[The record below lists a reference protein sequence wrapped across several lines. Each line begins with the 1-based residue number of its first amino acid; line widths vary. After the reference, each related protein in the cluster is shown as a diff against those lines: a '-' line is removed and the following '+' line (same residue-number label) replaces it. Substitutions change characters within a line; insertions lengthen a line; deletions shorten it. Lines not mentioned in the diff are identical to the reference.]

1 MPFSISKSILLYII
15 FGVSIYIVSLVVT
28 LPANRVVNHLLP
40 ASTSPYIK
48 YKGISGSIWNGQA
61 TEFSVRQIPL
71 GKLKWDLSFIPLLW
85 GTADL
90 QLTSKRDGALLV
102 SDISMR
108 SGSISLQDTR
118 FEIGIA
124 DLMPLF
130 YGFPISLDGNIKAFF
145 KNIEIAP
152 ASQMQIEGGA
162 VLSDIKLLAPQALSL
177 GNLVATFEKNDKGS
191 RININDQQGPVQ
203 VDAVVMLAETGFYTV
218 NATLIPRTSSD
229 ASIKNALAM
238 LAKADS
244 QGRYTFNTR
253 GRIPL
258 KF

>member
-1 MPFSISKSILLYII
+1 MSKSILLYIL
-15 FGVSIYIVSLVVT
+15 FGTFIYIVSLVAA

-40 ASTSPYIK
+40 ASASSYIK
-48 YKGISGSIWNGQA
+48 YQGISGSIWNGQA
-61 TEFSVRQIPL
+61 TQFSVRQIAL
-71 GKLKWDLSFIPLLW
+71 GKLQWDLSFIPLFW
-85 GTADL
+85 GTADV

-102 SDISMR
+102 SDVAIR
-108 SGSISLQDTR
+108 SRSISLQDTR

-145 KNIEIAP
+145 KSIEIDPASRMNIE
-152 ASQMQIEGGA
+152 GRA
-162 VLSDIKLLAPQALSL
+162 VLSDINLLAPQDLSL
-177 GNLVATFEKNDKGS
+177 GNLVATFENNDNGT
-191 RININDQQGPVQ
+191 RININDKQGPVQ
-203 VDAVVMLAETGFYTV
+203 VDAVVTLAETGFYTV
-218 NATLIPRTSSD
+218 NATLTPRASSD

-238 LAKADS
+238 FAKADS
-244 QGRYTFNTR
+244 QGRYTYNTR